1 MLVLSAADMLRALPM
16 ADAIAAVRK
25 AFVELATGTAVVP
38 QRPHIDIIK
47 HEGTAFFMPGYLAQ
61 ADALA
66 VKTVTVHRRNPERGL
81 PAIHGVVVLFDP
93 ATGRPLS
100 LMEGAALTAL
110 RTGAASGLATDLL
123 SRKDS
128 SEAAIFGAGVQART
142 QLQAICAVR
151 PIKLVHINARRPQN
165 VDEFIAAL
173 QPRMNGVQLVPAPD
187 PVAAIRNADIVCAA
201 TTSHTPVFHGADL
214 KRGAHVNGVGSYT
227 PTMQEV
233 GTVTLRRASKIVAD
247 TREGAM
253 AEAGD
258 LILGIER
265 GAIRASDIIALGD
278 IVNGARP
285 GREREDEITFF
296 KSVGHAALDVAA
308 AQAAYTRASE
318 QGIGTR
324 VSL

>member
-1 MLVLSAADMLRALPM
+1 MLFRS
-16 ADAIAAVRK
+16 
-25 AFVELATGTAVVP
+25 
-38 QRPHIDIIK
+38 
-47 HEGTAFFMPGYLAQ
+47 
-61 ADALA
+61 
-66 VKTVTVHRRNPERGL
+66 
-81 PAIHGVVVLFDP
+81 DP

-123 SRKDS
+123 ARKDAT
-128 SEAAIFGAGVQART
+128 EAAIFGAGAQART
-142 QLQAICAVR
+142 QLLAINAVR
-151 PIKLVHINARRPQN
+151 KLQRVRIHARRPQS
-165 VDEFIAAL
+165 VDELIAEL
-173 QPRMNGVQLVPAPD
+173 QPSMNGVQLVPEAD
-187 PVAAIRNADIVCAA
+187 PVAALRDADIVCAA

-214 KRGAHVNGVGSYT
+214 KRGAHINGVGSYT
-227 PTMQEV
+227 PQMQEV

-265 GAIRASDIIALGD
+265 GAIRATDIIALGD
-278 IVNGARP
+278 IVNGGRP
-285 GREREDEITFF
+285 GRERDDEITFF

-308 AQAAYTRASE
+308 AQAAYARASE
-318 QGIGTR
+318 LGLGTR